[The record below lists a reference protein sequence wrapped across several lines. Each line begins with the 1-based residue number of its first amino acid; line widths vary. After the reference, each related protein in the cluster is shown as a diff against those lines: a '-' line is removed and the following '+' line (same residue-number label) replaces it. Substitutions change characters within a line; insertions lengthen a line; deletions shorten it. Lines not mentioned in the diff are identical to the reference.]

1 LSDVVFLP
9 EAGENSGSLITA
21 DFAYQSNRPVYTVP
35 NDIFAPTSFGV
46 HQLISDSKAKILL
59 DFKVFFDH
67 NFKKFGIQNKI
78 HSQNLDLPAEQHK
91 IISLLTS
98 H

>member
-1 LSDVVFLP
+1 MP

-67 NFKKFGIQNKI
+67 NFKKFGTQNKI
-78 HSQNLDLPAEQHK
+78 HTKILDLPAEQHK
-91 IISLLTS
+91 IMSLLTS